1 MKKLTIAVY
10 NCGFLLHS
18 RNICQKLTIRKILK
32 IIREMFVKKMRIT
45 KISVKVVYVGRR

>member
-1 MKKLTIAVY
+1 MKKLTIAVN
-10 NCGFLLHS
+10 NCGLLHS
-18 RNICQKLTIRKILK
+18 RNICQKLTIRKIRK